1 MQTLIPTLALLL
13 CHSIT
18 GTASVLMRYFVGV
31 LDPVELAFTRYLL
44 GGFFI
49 LPLFFI
55 YRSSNLTKD
64 LTIKSIALGVLFFGI
79 FPFLFAES
87 FVYTSAARGALVL
100 ATMPIW
106 TMLIGKAIG
115 HEKVNLLSLIA
126 VLLALLGL
134 FISLSDKLF
143 LSMHETVTFKGELIM
158 LLTAICG
165 AVYAVFSKPVLKQI
179 PATTM
184 SPIAMLAGCFF
195 LMPFALSNNIDAHII
210 ALTKTQ
216 LWLLVYIGIVTGGIA
231 FFLFNW
237 VLTRTTATFN
247 TLFVTLNPIVAIF
260 LGYLFLGEAIQPN
273 FIVGVIVVFSGLGL
287 AVYSQRKPD

>member
-1 MQTLIPTLALLL
+1 MRTLIPTFALLL
-13 CHSIT
+13 CHMIT
-18 GTASVLMRYFVGV
+18 GTASVLMRYFVGT
-31 LDPVELAFTRYLL
+31 LEPVELAFMRYLI

-55 YRSSNLTKD
+55 FRITNLTST
-64 LTIKSIALGVLFFGI
+64 LLFKSIGLGILFFGI
-79 FPFLFAES
+79 FPFLFAEA
-87 FVYTSAARGALVL
+87 FVHTSAARGALVL

-106 TMLIGKAIG
+106 TMLIGKSLG
-115 HEKVNLLSLIA
+115 HEKVNFLSLIA
-126 VLLALLGL
+126 VLLTFIGL

-143 LSMHETVTFKGELIM
+143 LTAYEETTFKGEIVM
-158 LLTAICG
+158 LLAALCG

-195 LMPFALSNNIDAHII
+195 LMPFAISNNIDEHVI
-210 ALTKTQ
+210 ALTNQQ
-216 LWLLVYIGIVTGGIA
+216 LWLVLYIGIVTGGIA

-247 TLFVTLNPIVAIF
+247 TLFVTLNPIVAIL
-260 LGYLFLGEAIQPN
+260 LGYLFLGEAIKTN
-273 FIVGVIVVFSGLGL
+273 FIAGVLVVFSGLGL
-287 AVYSQRKPD
+287 AVYSQRKTI